1 MILLVRLGRRLYN
14 GVATGYSGMGDEIRG
29 GIAATLRWQNRGPA
43 EIVLPAEEVG
53 VQGKVVRVIIELGR

>member
-1 MILLVRLGRRLYN
+1 M
-14 GVATGYSGMGDEIRG
+14 ATGYSGMGDEIRG